1 MNVHVVMLFV
11 LMLLFCRSVFAEQKV
26 AMLAAV
32 ATYGNA
38 GMNNKPLKYPEADAT
53 ELRDVLKASGYEVKL
68 LVGKSATRVAVLQAL
83 SDVQKQ
89 GDQDGVLVLG
99 FFGHGVQ
106 YGESAYFC
114 PFDTS
119 LRVVKDA
126 DGNILRYANGLPR
139 QEPDPVSMVSM
150 REMLDV
156 LALSPAGSKLL
167 LADCCR
173 EDPNI
178 ARGGLQGRAFGSAL
192 RVDQLPKNCAAMFAC
207 SEGEQAYEHDD
218 WKHGA
223 FTKAL
228 LDSINS
234 GQRVTANVLTDSV
247 YTGVESLVSLK
258 GEKQTVNS
266 LLAGGRIDLRL
277 RPGVAPSPA
286 MSRTNPTP
294 PSSTG
299 DALPRTITN
308 SIGAKLVLIN
318 PGTFMLGSPDSDTD
332 ANTDEKPQ
340 RRVTLT
346 NSFYLGETE
355 VTQGQ
360 WKKVMGTEPWKGQ
373 AYVREGDNY
382 PATYV
387 SWDGAVSYCERLSE
401 LEEETYR
408 LPTEAEWEYA
418 CRGGMT
424 TRYSFGDD
432 ASELTRY
439 GWFYENA
446 WHVDE
451 KYAHEVKQKL
461 VNPFGL
467 YDMHGN
473 VYEWCSDWLG
483 DYTSGSLTDPVG
495 ALTGSVRGRRG
506 GSWFNQ
512 TSSCR
517 SAIRSKYVPSFR
529 FYTLGFRLLLSLSA
543 K

>member
-1 MNVHVVMLFV
+1 MISRI
-11 LMLLFCRSVFAEQKV
+11 LLTLSISLLSCNIVFAEQKV
-26 AMLAAV
+26 AVLAAV
-32 ATYGNA
+32 STYGDA
-38 GMNNKPLKYPEADAT
+38 RMNNKPLKYPEADAT
-53 ELRDVLKASGYEVKL
+53 ALRDVLVASGYKVTL
-68 LVGKSATRVAVLQAL
+68 LVGKSATRSAVLQAL
-83 SDVQKQ
+83 AGVQKQ
-89 GDQDGVLVLG
+89 GDQDGVLILG

-114 PFDTS
+114 PFDTN

-126 DGNILRYANGLPR
+126 DNNILRFENGLPR

-150 REMLDV
+150 REMLDA

-228 LDSINS
+228 LDSINT

-247 YTGVESLVSLK
+247 YSGVESLVSLK

-266 LLAGGRIDLRL
+266 LFTGGRIDLKL
-277 RPGVAPSPA
+277 RPGVASSPA
-286 MSRTNPTP
+286 MSRTNLPP

-308 SIGAKLVLIN
+308 SVGAKLVLIT
-318 PGTFMLGSPDSDTD
+318 PGTFMMGSPESDTD
-332 ANTDEKPQ
+332 AATDEKPQ
-340 RRVTLT
+340 HSVTLT
-346 NSFYLGETE
+346 KSFYLGETE

-373 AYVREGDNY
+373 DFVREGENY

-387 SWDGAVSYCERLSE
+387 SWNDAVSYCERLSE
-401 LEEETYR
+401 LEGKTYR

-418 CRGGMT
+418 CRGGTT

-432 ASELTRY
+432 ASELPRY
-439 GWFYENA
+439 GWFNENA
-446 WHVDE
+446 DSVGE

-473 VYEWCSDWLG
+473 VFDWCSDWYG
-483 DYTSGSLTDPVG
+483 DYSSGSQTDPVG
-495 ALTGSVRGRRG
+495 GSTSSYRVVRG
-506 GSWFNQ
+506 GSWYDRA
-512 TSSCR
+512 SYCR
-517 SAIRSKYVPSFR
+517 SASRGGSVPSDR
-529 FYTLGFRLLLSLSA
+529 SGSLGFRLLLSPSV